1 MASAATLSGKDY
13 AATKLAPE
21 DQWIEKLDID
31 AFRDEI
37 KQLGKQLAEQQG
49 EKDVAHLRKIVW
61 WSRLSQWVGAL
72 TMWYCVNPVSI
83 FLLSL
88 GCMTRW
94 TCIGHHVCHGGY
106 DKADTGG
113 RYNRF
118 RFGVGSVYRRATDW
132 LDWMLVEAWNCE
144 HNQLHHYYL
153 GEDEDP
159 DLVEEN
165 LRILREMNASR
176 PVKLLAAGV
185 MMGIWKWW
193 YYAPNTFK
201 VLKVNEL
208 RRAGKPLPAH
218 PTHGG
223 AYACTIDPDWLIHG
237 PVFFSAAE
245 FFVRVLAP
253 YFALRFL
260 LLPGAFGVLLG
271 SAAFR
276 NSLVTLLLAE
286 VLTNLHAFLNIVTN
300 HAGDDLYRFQ
310 AHCKPKSGTFYLRQ
324 VISSVNFRTGA
335 PHTTLGDLNDF
346 LHGWLNYQIEHH
358 LWPQLSMLSYQR
370 AAPEV
375 KKICAKHGVPYV
387 QQNVFRRLKATAD
400 IMVGATSMRYFR
412 PEWDRPEDKFA
423 WK

>member
-1 MASAATLSGKDY
+1 MASAATLSGKNY

-37 KQLGKQLAEQQG
+37 KQLGKQLAKQQG

-208 RRAGKPLPAH
+208 RRAGKPLPA
-218 PTHGG
+218 
-223 AYACTIDPDWLIHG
+223 
-237 PVFFSAAE
+237 
-245 FFVRVLAP
+245 
-253 YFALRFL
+253 
-260 LLPGAFGVLLG
+260 
-271 SAAFR
+271 
-276 NSLVTLLLAE
+276 
-286 VLTNLHAFLNIVTN
+286 
-300 HAGDDLYRFQ
+300 Q
-310 AHCKPKSGTFYLRQ
+310 
-324 VISSVNFRTGA
+324 
-335 PHTTLGDLNDF
+335 
-346 LHGWLNYQIEHH
+346 
-358 LWPQLSMLSYQR
+358 
-370 AAPEV
+370 
-375 KKICAKHGVPYV
+375 
-387 QQNVFRRLKATAD
+387 
-400 IMVGATSMRYFR
+400 
-412 PEWDRPEDKFA
+412 
-423 WK
+423 